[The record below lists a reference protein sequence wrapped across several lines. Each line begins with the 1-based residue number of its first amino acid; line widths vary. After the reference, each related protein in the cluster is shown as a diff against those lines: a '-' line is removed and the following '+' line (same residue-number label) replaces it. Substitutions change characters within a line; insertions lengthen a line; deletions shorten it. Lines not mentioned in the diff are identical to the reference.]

1 MQVTD
6 FPRLVKSFHLHLLDF
21 EGVRLS
27 PHDEHLVVAGRE
39 VVDLLS
45 GLRLLGLALE
55 RLRVFV
61 DQTNLKKS

>member
-6 FPRLVKSFHLHLLDF
+6 FPTLVKSFHLHLLDF

-45 GLRLLGLALE
+45 GLRLLGLALA
-55 RLRVFV
+55 RL
-61 DQTNLKKS
+61 